1 MPTKKDHPAASESP
15 RGGDRPFPRLC
26 PECGK
31 VEVQRATIAYEAE
44 VKHDGRL
51 YAFRVPRL
59 HVNQC
64 AACGEVLFSNVT
76 DDQMS
81 QALREHLALLSPEQ
95 IHDSLSALGLRQKDL
110 AERIGVAAETVSRW
124 MSGTQIQSRAMD
136 NLMRL
141 FFAFDA
147 VRSALASPH
156 PDRNLGV
163 KTGVP

>member
-1 MPTKKDHPAASESP
+1 
-15 RGGDRPFPRLC
+15 
-26 PECGK
+26 
-31 VEVQRATIAYEAE
+31 VQPATIAYDAA

-51 YAFRVPRL
+51 HAFHIPRL
-59 HVNQC
+59 QINRC
-64 AACGEVLFSNVT
+64 AACGEILFSNVT
-76 DDQMS
+76 DDQIS
-81 QALREHLALLSPEQ
+81 QALRTHLALLSPDQ
-95 IHDSLSALGLRQKDL
+95 IHDSLSTLGLRQKDL

-124 MSGTQIQSRAMD
+124 MSGAQIQSRAMD

-147 VRSALASPH
+147 VRAALNSPH